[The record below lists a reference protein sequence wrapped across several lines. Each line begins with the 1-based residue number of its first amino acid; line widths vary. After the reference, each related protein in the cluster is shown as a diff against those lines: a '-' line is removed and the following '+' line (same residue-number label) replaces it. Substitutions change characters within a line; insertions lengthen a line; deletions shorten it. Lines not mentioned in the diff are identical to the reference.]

1 MEIAMVQE
9 YISPIALIICLAVGY
24 VIKNV
29 VPGAEVNRFIPLVA
43 ALLGVCICAWS
54 AMSVTPEVIC
64 QGLVSGL
71 ASTGMYEMFKNFIN
85 PNAQEV
91 EE

>member
-24 VIKNV
+24 VIKHV
-29 VPGAEVNRFIPLVA
+29 VPGEAVNQFIPLIV
-43 ALLGVCICAWS
+43 ALLGVGICAWS

-71 ASTGMYEMFKNFIN
+71 ASTGMHEVFKNLLNIN
-85 PNAQEV
+85 AGEV

>member
-1 MEIAMVQE
+1 MDMTFIQDF
-9 YISPIALIICLAVGY
+9 ISPIALIICLAVGY

-29 VPGAEVNRFIPLVA
+29 VPAKVVNQFIPLIV

-54 AMSVTPEVIC
+54 AMQITPEVIC

-71 ASTGMYEMFKNFIN
+71 ASTGMYEAFKNLLNIN
-85 PNAQEV
+85 AAE
-91 EE
+91 